1 MLLLKLLHLL
11 CWVYWLGADVGT
23 FYAARFVAN
32 GRLTAAQRATAAQIM
47 LGIDLAPRVCMPLT
61 LATGVHLAVLAAGWG
76 LATVTL
82 VAIWAVCLAWL
93 AVALWLHHKLRSA
106 RALVVARADFIWR
119 GLLAAA
125 LTITAAAGLLGSWPA
140 LAPWLAFKLLCFALC
155 VVCGLA
161 IRLHLKGFATAFGA
175 LQQDGA
181 TAAGNA
187 AIAQGISRCVP
198 YVIAIWLLLL
208 LSAATGLHLI
218 TF

>member
-1 MLLLKLLHLL
+1 MPRAYGAQQVAIRGHSARNRPSRRVVAALGQIGAFGDVLPPTLLPLLLLKLLHLL

-161 IRLHLKGFATAFGA
+161 IVSSGV
-175 LQQDGA
+175 
-181 TAAGNA
+181 N
-187 AIAQGISRCVP
+187 
-198 YVIAIWLLLL
+198 
-208 LSAATGLHLI
+208 
-218 TF
+218 